1 MNILVAEPLAPA
13 GIEKLKAQ
21 RGWNVIVSSPAEY
34 SQHLATC
41 DALLVRSAVRVTAD
55 VLRRAP
61 KLRVIGRAG
70 VGVDNV
76 DLPAATSEGV
86 LVMNTPG
93 GNAVSV
99 AEQTIAFM
107 LSLARHIP
115 QAAASTKAGRW
126 EKKKFMGTELRA
138 KTLGVVGLGAIG
150 REVVLRA
157 KGFQMRILAT
167 DPFVSPQAASDLGI
181 ELVPLDQLYGEAD
194 YLTIHVALTPET
206 EKMLNAAAFAKMRD
220 GVRIINCARGE
231 LVNQDDLLAAL
242 QSGKVAGAALDVTVP
257 EPLPAEHPLLK
268 HDNLIV
274 TPHIGASTEEAQE
287 IVGHRIVDQL
297 ITYLREGVA
306 INAVNM
312 PAMSPEAY
320 RTMGPYIALAERL
333 GSFAAHT
340 STGNPVAVRF
350 TYSGKIAEQN
360 TQLVRNAALAGL
372 LNRSLAMRA
381 NLVNAMQIATDRGLV
396 ISAKHE
402 KRQSHVDT
410 VQIELETTDGITTVE
425 GAVVLEKPRLLR
437 MDGIYVEAMLAGRLI
452 FLKNDDVPGV
462 IGFVG
467 TTLGKHQINIANF
480 SLGRSETAS
489 AKGLHTAIALVEVDG
504 PVPDAVL
511 AELKQNPAVRVART
525 VMF

>member
-21 RGWNVIVSSPAEY
+21 RGWNVIVSSPTEY
-34 SQHLATC
+34 TQHLATC

-55 VLRRAP
+55 VLRKAP

-76 DLPAATSEGV
+76 DLQAATAEGV

-115 QAAASTKAGRW
+115 QAAASTKSGKW

-157 KGFQMRILAT
+157 KPFQMRILAT

-181 ELVPLDQLYGEAD
+181 ELVPLDQLYAEAD
-194 YLTIHVALTPET
+194 YITVHVALTPET
-206 EKMLNAAAFAKMRD
+206 EKMLNAAAFGKMRD

-231 LVNQDDLLAAL
+231 LLDQDDLLAAL
-242 QSGKVAGAALDVTVP
+242 QSGKVAAAALDVTVP

-268 HDNLIV
+268 NDNLIV

-333 GSFAAHT
+333 GSFAAHIT
-340 STGNPVAVRF
+340 TGNPLGVRF

-402 KRQSHVDT
+402 KRQSHIDT
-410 VQIELETTDGITTVE
+410 VQLEFETTDGVTTVE

-437 MDGIYVEAMLAGRLI
+437 IDGIYVESMLDGNLI
-452 FLKNDDVPGV
+452 FMKNDDVPGV

-467 TTLGKHQINIANF
+467 TMLGEHRINIANF
-480 SLGRSETAS
+480 SLGRSDAPNPNG
-489 AKGLHTAIALVEVDG
+489 KHTAIALVEVDG
-504 PVPDAVL
+504 EVPEKVL
-511 AELKQNPAVRVART
+511 DELRRHPAVKVART
-525 VMF
+525 VSF

>member
-21 RGWNVIVSSPAEY
+21 RGWNVIVSSPTEY
-34 SQHLATC
+34 TQHLATC

-55 VLRRAP
+55 VLRKAP

-76 DLPAATSEGV
+76 DLQAATAEGV

-115 QAAASTKAGRW
+115 QAAASTKSGKW

-157 KGFQMRILAT
+157 KPFQMRILAT

-181 ELVPLDQLYGEAD
+181 ELVPLDQLYAEAD
-194 YLTIHVALTPET
+194 YITVHVALTPET
-206 EKMLNAAAFAKMRD
+206 EKMLNAAAFGKMRD

-231 LVNQDDLLAAL
+231 LLDQDDLLAAL
-242 QSGKVAGAALDVTVP
+242 QSGKVLAAALDVTVP

-268 HDNLIV
+268 NDNLIV

-312 PAMSPEAY
+312 
-320 RTMGPYIALAERL
+320 
-333 GSFAAHT
+333 
-340 STGNPVAVRF
+340 
-350 TYSGKIAEQN
+350 
-360 TQLVRNAALAGL
+360 
-372 LNRSLAMRA
+372 
-381 NLVNAMQIATDRGLV
+381 
-396 ISAKHE
+396 
-402 KRQSHVDT
+402 
-410 VQIELETTDGITTVE
+410 
-425 GAVVLEKPRLLR
+425 
-437 MDGIYVEAMLAGRLI
+437 AML
-452 FLKNDDVPGV
+452 
-462 IGFVG
+462 
-467 TTLGKHQINIANF
+467 
-480 SLGRSETAS
+480 
-489 AKGLHTAIALVEVDG
+489 LVWLPPWPWAACSSSWSCG
-504 PVPDAVL
+504 P
-511 AELKQNPAVRVART
+511 
-525 VMF
+525 